1 MGQFGAYR
9 VSDYCA
15 TKFAVAG
22 FTESLRIELKS
33 TPEADNVK
41 VTLVCP
47 YHVNTDLFKGFE
59 MNSFEWAS
67 VAKND
72 PEKVAKAITDGIV
85 LEKEL
90 VGYPTVQFYV
100 FLAIKK

>member
-1 MGQFGAYR
+1 MNTNQ
-9 VSDYCA
+9 
-15 TKFAVAG
+15 
-22 FTESLRIELKS
+22 
-33 TPEADNVK
+33 DNKIK

-47 YHVNTDLFKGFE
+47 YHVNTDLFKGFK
-59 MNSFEWAS
+59 MNSFGWAS

-72 PEKVAKAITDGIV
+72 PIKVANAITDGIV

-90 VGYPTVQFYV
+90 VGYPKVQFYV